1 MEYTFGYDPATGETR
16 HSEQSIL
23 QESGRI
29 VGNVDPHNYTII
41 FTRGGRDE
49 VAAIR
54 TTSEAADRAMR
65 RWRGILSSQPHVAE
79 SVRIINPT
87 DS

>member
-1 MEYTFGYDPATGETR
+1 MYSFGYDPATGATVIPR
-16 HSEQSIL
+16 PIDP
-23 QESGRI
+23 GKV
-29 VGNVDPHNYTII
+29 VGEVDPHNYTII

-79 SVRIINPT
+79 SVRVLEPT